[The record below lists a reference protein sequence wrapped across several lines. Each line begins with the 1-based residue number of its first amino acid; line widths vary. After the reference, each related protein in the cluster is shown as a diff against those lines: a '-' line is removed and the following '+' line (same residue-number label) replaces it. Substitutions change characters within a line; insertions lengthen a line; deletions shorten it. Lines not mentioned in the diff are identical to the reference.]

1 VLETVRRWENAL
13 RVGSPGP
20 IQAVLRHGG
29 KECTILAWET
39 APNRREL
46 YIRRQSMK
54 EELEFYDVKSR
65 SKFKTM
71 DWRIETKMSKG
82 QTRFFAVAK
91 SPMGTHEAWRIVSA
105 DFAKSHS

>member
-1 VLETVRRWENAL
+1 
-13 RVGSPGP
+13 
-20 IQAVLRHGG
+20 
-29 KECTILAWET
+29 
-39 APNRREL
+39 
-46 YIRRQSMK
+46 MK